1 MQYVKES
8 RLTHGV
14 KACILQIVPLEGH
27 MKQWTAA
34 GLAAHVREQGR
45 HMTDGYV
52 RRLCR
57 RGRIQAMKLG
67 RDWIIEDDE
76 ARRWLEKWLAK

>member
-1 MQYVKES
+1 M
-8 RLTHGV
+8 GV

-45 HMTDGYV
+45 HMTDSYAPTLSAGTHP
-52 RRLCR
+52 
-57 RGRIQAMKLG
+57 G
-67 RDWIIEDDE
+67 DE
-76 ARRWLEKWLAK
+76 TEAATGLSG